1 MLARRGFLGSLAAV
15 SLAGLAG
22 CESCKKAGS
31 GKPQVAVSIFP
42 LWDLARRIGGEA
54 LDVALVLPAGRTEHA
69 YDPTPKEVQKLAQ
82 AKLVVRV
89 GLDLDDWAVKI
100 VQGATGSAVTAL
112 ELGPKAQPLPM
123 GKDHVGEDEAH
134 EGKGDDDDHHGAN
147 DPHFWLDPVRT
158 KGVLPAIAEAFGKL
172 LPAEQKG
179 FDARRAEV
187 EKSLDA
193 LHARVDAAQKA
204 WTKRSIV
211 TFHGSFGYFAARYGL
226 TIAAVLEPFPGKEPT
241 SKYLAAVLEAIKQS
255 KPAAL
260 FSEPQLDK
268 RPATVVAEQAKIPLF
283 ELDPV
288 GGVGALDSYEKL
300 LDGNAAV
307 LAKALA

>member
-1 MLARRGFLGSLAAV
+1 MPTRRRFLGSLAALSV
-15 SLAGLAG
+15 SGLG
-22 CESCKKAGS
+22 CKKRQA

-42 LWDLARRIGGEA
+42 LWDLARRIGGDA

-82 AKLVVRV
+82 SKLLVRV
-89 GLDLDDWAVKI
+89 GLDLDDWATKI
-100 VQGATGSAVTAL
+100 VQGATGGTVTSL

-123 GKDHVGEDEAH
+123 GKEHVGEDEAH
-134 EGKGDDDDHHGAN
+134 EGKPDDDHHGAN
-147 DPHFWLDPVRT
+147 DPHVWLDPVRM
-158 KGVLPAIAEAFGKL
+158 KGTLAPISEAFGKL

-179 FDARRAEV
+179 FDARRAEL

-193 LHARVDAAQKA
+193 LHARLDAAAKG

-241 SKYLAAVLEAIKQS
+241 AKYLAAVLEAIKQS

-268 RPATVVAEQAKIPLF
+268 RPATVVAEGAKIPLF

-288 GGVGALDSYEKL
+288 GGLGALDTYEKL
-300 LDGNAAV
+300 LDGNAEV
-307 LAKALA
+307 LGKALA

>member
-1 MLARRGFLGSLAAV
+1 MLGRRGFLATVGALAA
-15 SLAGLAG
+15 SASGG

-42 LWDLARRIGGEA
+42 LWDLARRVAGDA
-54 LDVALVLPAGRTEHA
+54 LDVALVLPGGKTEHA

-82 AKLVVRV
+82 ARLVVRV
-89 GLDLDDWAVKI
+89 GLDLDDWAVRI
-100 VQGATGSAVTAL
+100 VKGATGGDVPTL

-123 GKDHVGEDEAH
+123 GKEHVGEDEAH

-158 KGVLPAIAEAFGKL
+158 KATLAALSEAFGKL
-172 LPAEQKG
+172 APAEQKG

-187 EKSLDA
+187 ETSLDA
-193 LHARVDAAQKA
+193 LHARIDAAQKA
-204 WTKRSIV
+204 WTRRAIV

-241 SKYLAAVLEAIKQS
+241 SKYLAAVLAAIKES

-288 GGVGALDSYEKL
+288 GGVGAVDSYEKL
-300 LDGNAAV
+300 LDANVAV

>member
-187 EKSLDA
+187 EKSLGRPARPRRRRAEGVDQA
-193 LHARVDAAQKA
+193 LDRHLPRLVRVLRRAVRPHHRRRARAVPRQGAHLEVP
-204 WTKRSIV
+204 RRR
-211 TFHGSFGYFAARYGL
+211 ARGDQ
-226 TIAAVLEPFPGKEPT
+226 AVQAGGAVL
-241 SKYLAAVLEAIKQS
+241 
-255 KPAAL
+255 
-260 FSEPQLDK
+260 EPQLDK